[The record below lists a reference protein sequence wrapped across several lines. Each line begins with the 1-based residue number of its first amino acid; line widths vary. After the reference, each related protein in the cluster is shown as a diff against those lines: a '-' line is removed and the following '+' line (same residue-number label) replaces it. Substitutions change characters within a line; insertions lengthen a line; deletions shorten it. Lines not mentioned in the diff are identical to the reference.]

1 MDNDEE
7 MEMEEDEE
15 VEEEVPEEEPTPEPE
30 PEPEPKQADRIVY
43 TSRGA
48 MKRMPDGSLEPA
60 NLD

>member
-1 MDNDEE
+1 
-7 MEMEEDEE
+7 MEEDEE

-30 PEPEPKQADRIVY
+30 PEPKQDYRIVY
-43 TSRGA
+43 TSRGP